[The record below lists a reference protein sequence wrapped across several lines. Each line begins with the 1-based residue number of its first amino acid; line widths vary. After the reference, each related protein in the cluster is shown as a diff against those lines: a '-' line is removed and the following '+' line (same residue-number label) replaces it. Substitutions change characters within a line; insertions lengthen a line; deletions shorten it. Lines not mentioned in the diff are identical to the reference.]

1 MTIQLDW
8 GDYDQNFAV
17 MTFQGKWTGDEF
29 VHAIARLSA
38 MGAQASTGMELMV
51 DMRNSL
57 NPPNNLLTLLRSTL
71 NRPLP
76 KNIKQVVVISNS
88 AFWNR
93 IFGMLKSM
101 YGGKISAPVSF
112 VPSVDAAY
120 DSLDCFKDI
129 V

>member
-8 GDYDQNFAV
+8 GDYDHNFAI

-29 VHAIARLSA
+29 VHSISQLTA
-38 MGAQASTGMELMV
+38 MGREATTQIELMV

-76 KNIKQVVVISNS
+76 QNIKQVVVISNS

-93 IFGMLKSM
+93 IFSMLSSM
-101 YGGKISAPVSF
+101 YGDKIKAPVLF
-112 VPSVDAAY
+112 VASVDEAY
-120 DSLDCFKDI
+120 AGLDFFKGM